1 MSTDIAESLP
11 KRKFAQAAIANAPA
25 TTTPKGKSEGGK
37 KGGGKPAAAKGG
49 SGKGASEEGSE
60 KRIRQAVYDIRY
72 RARREDIDLKAAF
85 SQYMSNSSLSQAE
98 RTAVREKLFGKAGG
112 VSEMFANDADELAV
126 EGVAN
131 ALYKVFVEKEEDNKE
146 IELAYLQQLS
156 EDEANKKY
164 KVRVT
169 DKNGRSYVRFADRA
183 KITELRQ
190 NPNIESV
197 EMTEYG
203 EPYEGERKRGEKTAR
218 AKGGGLDP
226 VGKEDKDVNNDGKVN
241 KTDKYLMKR
250 RKAIGNAIRT
260 RAEAYLADGTIST
273 EPKAG
278 TKKITGKDPI
288 TGGPVDNYS
297 TGAVTI
303 SPDDGSKPVR
313 KVGVYAHLELKGGA
327 LSESQKRMIEMYDTK
342 KKKDELEKKDKVSS
356 MMTKDSVKKED
367 EKEEEKPDMR
377 SKYAM
382 INIIKNKLRAAGQ
395 RDPMVM
401 AVDACEE
408 TVEEGIGGMVGGA
421 LKKLGTK
428 AAKVTKLGQKAA
440 VGIGGLGVG
449 VGGGKL
455 LDDARKE
462 GKKGKKKPRQSKP
475 DYSKPL
481 EYGVGQGKALIHYAP
496 QKGEPSRPKDFKLY
510 KKSMKTEERTPAQD
524 DKSFDKMRPGGSNSQ
539 YDKDGKP
546 KKKKP
551 PTGPAGG
558 ESPFKPGVDNKI
570 DPKKGKAKKTVIPVK
585 VKTGATGGESQRKK
599 DILPKPEKR
608 TPFNPG
614 VKKNIDP
621 KKGTGKKTAVPAYNP
636 YGKGASATPT
646 NMAPGKP

>member
-85 SQYMSNSSLSQAE
+85 AQYMSNSSLSQAD
-98 RTAVREKLFGKAGG
+98 RTAVREKIFGKAGG
-112 VSEMFANDADELAV
+112 VSEMFANDADELAID
-126 EGVAN
+126 GVAN
-131 ALYKVFVEKEEDNKE
+131 ALYKVFVEKEEKAM
-146 IELAYLQQLS
+146 ELAYLQQLA
-156 EDEANKKY
+156 EDDANKKY

-203 EPYEGERKRGEKTAR
+203 EPYEGERKKGEKTAQ
-218 AKGGGLDP
+218 AKRGGLDP

-250 RKAIGNAIRT
+250 REAIGKAIRT

-273 EPKAG
+273 EPKG
-278 TKKITGKDPI
+278 KDKITGKD
-288 TGGPVDNYS
+288 VDNYS
-297 TGAVTI
+297 SGAVTLN
-303 SPDDGSKPVR
+303 PDDGSKPVK
-313 KVGVYAHLELKGGA
+313 KVGVYAHLELKGGS
-327 LSESQKRMIEMYDTK
+327 LSEAQMKMIKMYDDK
-342 KKKDELEKKDKVSS
+342 KKKEEEELSKKDKVSS
-356 MMTKDSVKKED
+356 MITKDSVKKED

-408 TVEEGIGGMVGGA
+408 
-421 LKKLGTK
+421 
-428 AAKVTKLGQKAA
+428 
-440 VGIGGLGVG
+440 
-449 VGGGKL
+449 
-455 LDDARKE
+455 
-462 GKKGKKKPRQSKP
+462 
-475 DYSKPL
+475 
-481 EYGVGQGKALIHYAP
+481 
-496 QKGEPSRPKDFKLY
+496 
-510 KKSMKTEERTPAQD
+510 RTPAKD
-524 DKSFDKMRPGGSNSQ
+524 DPSFDIMRPGGKNSPFE
-539 YDKDGKP
+539 KDGTP
-546 KKKKP
+546 KKKKK
-551 PTGPAGG
+551 PTGP
-558 ESPFKPGVDNKI
+558 
-570 DPKKGKAKKTVIPVK
+570 
-585 VKTGATGGESQRKK
+585 TGGESQRNK
-599 DILPKPEKR
+599 PKPHKSTYT
-608 TPFNPG
+608 TP
-614 VKKNIDP
+614 K
-621 KKGTGKKTAVPAYNP
+621 YNP
-636 YGKGASATPT
+636 YGKGATATPE

>member
-98 RTAVREKLFGKAGG
+98 RTAVREKLFGKTGG
-112 VSEMFANDADELAV
+112 MSEMFINDADELAV
-126 EGVAN
+126 DGVAN

-146 IELAYLQQLS
+146 IELAYLQQLD
-156 EDEANKKY
+156 DEANKKY

-203 EPYEGERKRGEKTAR
+203 EPYEGERKKGEKTAR

-250 RKAIGNAIRT
+250 RKAIGKAIRT

-278 TKKITGKDPI
+278 TKK
-288 TGGPVDNYS
+288 
-297 TGAVTI
+297 
-303 SPDDGSKPVR
+303 
-313 KVGVYAHLELKGGA
+313 LL
-327 LSESQKRMIEMYDTK
+327 
-342 KKKDELEKKDKVSS
+342 
-356 MMTKDSVKKED
+356 VK
-367 EKEEEKPDMR
+367 
-377 SKYAM
+377 
-382 INIIKNKLRAAGQ
+382 IQ
-395 RDPMVM
+395 
-401 AVDACEE
+401 
-408 TVEEGIGGMVGGA
+408 
-421 LKKLGTK
+421 
-428 AAKVTKLGQKAA
+428 
-440 VGIGGLGVG
+440 
-449 VGGGKL
+449 
-455 LDDARKE
+455 
-462 GKKGKKKPRQSKP
+462 
-475 DYSKPL
+475 
-481 EYGVGQGKALIHYAP
+481 
-496 QKGEPSRPKDFKLY
+496 
-510 KKSMKTEERTPAQD
+510 
-524 DKSFDKMRPGGSNSQ
+524 
-539 YDKDGKP
+539 
-546 KKKKP
+546 
-551 PTGPAGG
+551 
-558 ESPFKPGVDNKI
+558 
-570 DPKKGKAKKTVIPVK
+570 
-585 VKTGATGGESQRKK
+585 
-599 DILPKPEKR
+599 
-608 TPFNPG
+608 
-614 VKKNIDP
+614 
-621 KKGTGKKTAVPAYNP
+621 
-636 YGKGASATPT
+636 
-646 NMAPGKP
+646 

>member
-11 KRKFAQAAIANAPA
+11 KRKFAQAAIANAEAPSA
-25 TTTPKGKSEGGK
+25 PKGKKGGGK
-37 KGGGKPAAAKGG
+37 KGGEKPAAAKGG
-49 SGKGASEEGSE
+49 GEKGASEEGSE

-85 SQYMSNSSLSQAE
+85 AQYMSNSSLSQAD
-98 RTAVREKLFGKAGG
+98 RTAVREKIFGKAGG

-131 ALYKVFVEKEEDNKE
+131 ALYKVFVEKEEKE
-146 IELAYLQQLS
+146 MELAYIQQLV

-203 EPYEGERKRGEKTAR
+203 EPYEGERKRGEKTAQ

-250 RKAIGNAIRT
+250 RKAIGKAIRT

-278 TKKITGKDPI
+278 AKKITGKDPM

-297 TGAVTI
+297 TGAVTVN
-303 SPDDGSKPVR
+303 PDDGSKPVR
-313 KVGVYAHLELKGGA
+313 KVGVYAHLELDGGT
-327 LSESQKRMIEMYDTK
+327 LSEAQKRMIEMYDEK
-342 KKKDELEKKDKVSS
+342 KKKDEKKKGMEAMDG
-356 MMTKDSVKKED
+356 MTKTSIKDMKTKPDGCEP
-367 EKEEEKPDMR
+367 EEEEKPDLR

-382 INIIKNKLRAAGQ
+382 INLIKNKLRAAGQ

-401 AVDACEE
+401 
-408 TVEEGIGGMVGGA
+408 M
-421 LKKLGTK
+421 
-428 AAKVTKLGQKAA
+428 
-440 VGIGGLGVG
+440 
-449 VGGGKL
+449 
-455 LDDARKE
+455 
-462 GKKGKKKPRQSKP
+462 
-475 DYSKPL
+475 
-481 EYGVGQGKALIHYAP
+481 
-496 QKGEPSRPKDFKLY
+496 KDPV
-510 KKSMKTEERTPAQD
+510 MGEERTPAQG
-524 DKSFDKMRPGGSNSQ
+524 DKSFDIMRPGGPNSQ

-546 KKKKP
+546 KKG
-551 PTGPAGG
+551 TGPKTQRPKPKPGKDG
-558 ESPFKPGVDNKI
+558 PSTKRPKPEKGPFKPGVEKKEI
-570 DPKKGKAKKTVIPVK
+570 DPKKGKT
-585 VKTGATGGESQRKK
+585 
-599 DILPKPEKR
+599 
-608 TPFNPG
+608 
-614 VKKNIDP
+614 
-621 KKGTGKKTAVPAYNP
+621 KKTAVPMIKKYNP
-636 YGKGASATPT
+636 YGKGATANPS
-646 NMAPGKP
+646 NMSGSTGP

>member
-37 KGGGKPAAAKGG
+37 KGGGKPAVAKGG
-49 SGKGASEEGSE
+49 SGKGASEEGAE

-85 SQYMSNSSLSQAE
+85 AQYMSNSSLSQAE
-98 RTAVREKLFGKAGG
+98 RTAVREKLFGKTGG
-112 VSEMFANDADELAV
+112 MTEKYINSADELAI

-131 ALYKVFVEKEEDNKE
+131 ALYKVFVEKEEKE
-146 IELAYLQQLS
+146 MELAYIQQLA

-197 EMTEYG
+197 EMTDYG
-203 EPYEGERKRGEKTAR
+203 EPYEGERKRGEKTAQ

-250 RKAIGNAIRT
+250 RKAIGKAIRT

-273 EPKAG
+273 EPPAG
-278 TKKITGKDPI
+278 SKKITGKDPV

-297 TGAVTI
+297 TGAVKV

-327 LSESQKRMIEMYDTK
+327 LSEAQMKMMKMVDDK
-342 KKKDELEKKDKVSS
+342 KKKDDKKKGMEAMDG
-356 MMTKDSVKKED
+356 MTKTSIKDMKTKPDGCEP
-367 EKEEEKPDMR
+367 EEEEKPDLR

-382 INIIKNKLRAAGQ
+382 INLIKNKLRAAGQ
-395 RDPMVM
+395 RDPMVTMKDPVMGEDHTPSTPEYERLKNM
-401 AVDACEE
+401 AGDKNLDMKKREGADAAL
-408 TVEEGIGGMVGGA
+408 TQGGHSSV
-421 LKKLGTK
+421 L
-428 AAKVTKLGQKAA
+428 
-440 VGIGGLGVG
+440 
-449 VGGGKL
+449 
-455 LDDARKE
+455 
-462 GKKGKKKPRQSKP
+462 
-475 DYSKPL
+475 
-481 EYGVGQGKALIHYAP
+481 
-496 QKGEPSRPKDFKLY
+496 
-510 KKSMKTEERTPAQD
+510 
-524 DKSFDKMRPGGSNSQ
+524 N
-539 YDKDGKP
+539 
-546 KKKKP
+546 KKKKVKKKKYDP
-551 PTGPAGG
+551 GFDPEKASETTGP
-558 ESPFKPGVDNKI
+558 
-570 DPKKGKAKKTVIPVK
+570 
-585 VKTGATGGESQRKK
+585 
-599 DILPKPEKR
+599 
-608 TPFNPG
+608 
-614 VKKNIDP
+614 
-621 KKGTGKKTAVPAYNP
+621 
-636 YGKGASATPT
+636 
-646 NMAPGKP
+646 

>member
-37 KGGGKPAAAKGG
+37 KGGGKPAVAKGG

-85 SQYMSNSSLSQAE
+85 AQYMSNSSLSQAD
-98 RTAVREKLFGKAGG
+98 RTAVREKIFGKAGG

-126 EGVAN
+126 DGVAS
-131 ALYKVFVEKEEDNKE
+131 ALYKVFVEKKEEEKE
-146 IELAYLQQLS
+146 LELAYLQQL
-156 EDEANKKY
+156 DEEPVKKY

-197 EMTEYG
+197 EMTEHG
-203 EPYEGERKRGEKTAR
+203 DAYEGERKKGKMTAR
-218 AKGGGLDP
+218 AKAGKSLDP

-250 RKAIGNAIRT
+250 REAIGKAIRT

-273 EPKAG
+273 EPKG
-278 TKKITGKDPI
+278 KEKITGKD
-288 TGGPVDNYS
+288 VDNYS
-297 TGAVTI
+297 SGAVTVN
-303 SPDDGSKPVR
+303 PDDGSKPVR
-313 KVGVYAHLELKGGA
+313 KVGVYAHLELKGSA
-327 LSESQKRMIEMYDTK
+327 LSESQKKMLEMYDTK

-408 TVEEGIGGMVGGA
+408 VVNEDERTKIETMIKTKKMNGKDLTPEQIQGLDAGLTQGGNPSV
-421 LKKLGTK
+421 LNPP
-428 AAKVTKLGQKAA
+428 
-440 VGIGGLGVG
+440 
-449 VGGGKL
+449 
-455 LDDARKE
+455 KE
-462 GKKGKKKPRQSKP
+462 KKK
-475 DYSKPL
+475 DT
-481 EYGVGQGKALIHYAP
+481 AP
-496 QKGEPSRPKDFKLY
+496 K
-510 KKSMKTEERTPAQD
+510 
-524 DKSFDKMRPGGSNSQ
+524 
-539 YDKDGKP
+539 
-546 KKKKP
+546 
-551 PTGPAGG
+551 
-558 ESPFKPGVDNKI
+558 
-570 DPKKGKAKKTVIPVK
+570 
-585 VKTGATGGESQRKK
+585 
-599 DILPKPEKR
+599 
-608 TPFNPG
+608 
-614 VKKNIDP
+614 
-621 KKGTGKKTAVPAYNP
+621 YNP
-636 YGKGASATPT
+636 YGKGATANPS
-646 NMAPGKP
+646 NMSGSTGP